1 MADATV
7 PYDGDFDLYAQ
18 PVTPGEL
25 PSNSLTGIVEQ
36 SAKGASAV
44 TFRNLDDET
53 FYWVREALTGNPTP
67 ATDGAAVAFINPEIS
82 SDLAA
87 SLAAIEAKTGLIGS
101 GAAAL
106 FQPVLTDGTI
116 RTLLVIGDDYRKAD
130 GRAFVWTVTTSVTPT
145 SCYLGFYKNADNQVI
160 VEGSIVDNGATV
172 TLTFELLKADTEN
185 LEPGEYEYTVEMRD
199 VNGIKITPIHSLNS
213 NSKRYARFVERRT

>member
-1 MADATV
+1 MPVV
-7 PYDGDFDLYAQ
+7 PLRWDNTDVTWDNNQITWDQTTYT
-18 PVTPGEL
+18 TPGGDTGDSGTASLENQLLILEL
-25 PSNSLTGIVEQ
+25 IADMQ
-36 SAKGASAV
+36 AQ
-44 TFRNLDDET
+44 
-53 FYWVREALTGNPTP
+53 
-67 ATDGAAVAFINPEIS
+67 
-82 SDLAA
+82 
-87 SLAAIEAKTGLIGS
+87 LAAIEAKTGLIGS

-116 RTLLVIGDDYRKAD
+116 RTLLVIGDDYRTAD

-145 SCYLGFYKNADNQVI
+145 SCFLGFYKDADNQVI

-172 TLTFELLKADTEN
+172 TLTFELLKAQTES

-199 VNGIKITPIHSLNS
+199 AGGIKITPIHSLNS